1 MPTRVLRAAQFHEF
15 VEQLVDWG
23 RQGAV
28 KLRARSAGRRPHRRR
43 GARSPCHRLR
53 TGPGAAIPEIAG
65 PREESFVDLARLL
78 VSYCG
83 EPLQIEGVGHPD
95 EADRA
100 LYETGALLPGENAV
114 LAGPTFEDWL
124 TATP

>member
-1 MPTRVLRAAQFHEF
+1 VRAQPVA
-15 VEQLVDWG
+15 
-23 RQGAV
+23 
-28 KLRARSAGRRPHRRR
+28 ARTVAEALAHLATDSGPA
-43 GARSPCHRLR
+43 
-53 TGPGAAIPEIAG
+53 PGAAIPEIAG